1 MKIVSFELENVKR
14 VALVRVAPGENGLTV
29 IGGKNAQGKTSV
41 LDGIIYALGG
51 EKYRPTNLQRTDG
64 VANARI
70 RIEMTGGLIVERR
83 GKTPPC
89 MSLMPPAASRGRHC
103 LISLLRNSL

>member
-41 LDGIIYALGG
+41 VQAH
-51 EKYRPTNLQRTDG
+51 
-64 VANARI
+64 
-70 RIEMTGGLIVERR
+70 
-83 GKTPPC
+83 TP
-89 MSLMPPAASRGRHC
+89 ATIKIGRAHV
-103 LISLLRNSL
+103 